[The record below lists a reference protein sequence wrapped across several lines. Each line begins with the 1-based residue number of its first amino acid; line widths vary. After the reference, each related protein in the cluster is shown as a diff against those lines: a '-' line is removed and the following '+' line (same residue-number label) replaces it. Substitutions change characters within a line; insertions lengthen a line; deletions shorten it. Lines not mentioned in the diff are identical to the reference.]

1 MKMKSSKIGGSKR
14 SCPWSWKGNGGFF
27 REERGRLYI
36 IRRCII
42 MLLCW
47 HDLKYI
53 LWRNE
58 ESLYILPHGS

>member
-1 MKMKSSKIGGSKR
+1 MKMKSSTTGGSKR
-14 SCPWSWKGNGGFF
+14 RCPFKVNGGFL

-47 HDLKYI
+47 QD
-53 LWRNE
+53 
-58 ESLYILPHGS
+58 